1 MPKPGGLESA
11 RASLEAIAA
20 DLVRSA
26 GREEAPALLWPLV
39 CGAAVG
45 ARTRVLGHADGI
57 LRVEVPD
64 VTWRAQLAAFATQ
77 YVQTL
82 ARMLPSARIVRVE
95 FVVHG
100 R

>member
-1 MPKPGGLESA
+1 MPKSGELVSA

-26 GREEAPALLWPLV
+26 GRDEAPALVWPLV

-45 ARTRVLGHADGI
+45 ARTRVLGYADSI

-64 VTWRAQLAAFATQ
+64 ATWRAQLAAFAPH
-77 YVQTL
+77 YVKTF
-82 ARMLPSARIVRVE
+82 ARMLPSARIERVE
-95 FVVHG
+95 FVVQG